1 MPNVSQLQKPLRI
14 EDGLFKIIYMY
25 STHRIYSLTSL
36 NSHSSLWIVHNSA
49 SFDIFKTEV
58 GRNSHPRRPRWGV
71 PVGISRIDVSLGPDA
86 SKHHHPSGHGRENED
101 SPIDDQLPPSP
112 VHILTCSTPPGPH
125 CMMPNTRNFPSKRT
139 WFLSGRCF
147 LGDPLIFGGL
157 YFPARSGRDWTP
169 QSCEVRKGLKS

>member
-1 MPNVSQLQKPLRI
+1 
-14 EDGLFKIIYMY
+14 MY

-125 CMMPNTRNFPSKRT
+125 CMMPNTRNFPPKEHGFFRVVVSLGSTHIRRTLFPSKVRT
-139 WFLSGRCF
+139 RLNPAIMRGQKRIEILEFIDLPSGH
-147 LGDPLIFGGL
+147 L
-157 YFPARSGRDWTP
+157 
-169 QSCEVRKGLKS
+169 